1 MVNIYNLPMAG
12 SDEVGTGDS
21 FGPVVVACAIVEEK
35 DEELINSLDIKD
47 SKQLDDNSI
56 TKIGSKLIKNIKH
69 SYIVLNNIKY
79 NKAKEKYNL
88 NEIKAALHNTCYIK
102 LKEKY
107 KLPRTCVIDDFCGK
121 EKYFEYLKRNDDIKE
136 IYKDV
141 ILETKAEN
149 KYIAVAVASIIA
161 RYYFIKEF
169 DELCKKYNMELS
181 KGSSNPIIEDQVKE
195 IIDKYGIDELKN
207 VAKLHFKNINK
218 ILNNY

>member
-1 MVNIYNLPMAG
+1 MAG

-35 DEELINSLDIKD
+35 DIDIIENLKIKD
-47 SKQLDDNSI
+47 SKQLEDKEILN
-56 TKIGSKLIKNIKH
+56 IGSKLVKSIKH
-69 SYIVLNNIKY
+69 SYVVLDNDTY
-79 NKAKEKYNL
+79 NKTKEKYNL

-102 LKEKY
+102 LKEKNNLP
-107 KLPRTCVIDDFCGK
+107 KLCVIDDFCGK
-121 EKYFEYLKRNDDIKE
+121 DKYFEYLSRNNEIKE

-141 ILETKAEN
+141 VLETKAEN
-149 KYIAVAVASIIA
+149 KYIAVAIASIIA

-169 DELCKKYNMELS
+169 DALCKKYNIELA

-195 IIDKYGIDELKN
+195 IINKYGEEELKN

-218 ILNNY
+218 FINKN